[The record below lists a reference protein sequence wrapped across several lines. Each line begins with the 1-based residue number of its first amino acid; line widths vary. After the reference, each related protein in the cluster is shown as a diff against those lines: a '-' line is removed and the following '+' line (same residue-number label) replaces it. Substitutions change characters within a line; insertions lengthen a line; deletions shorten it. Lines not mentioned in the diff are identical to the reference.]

1 MSHSIIPPS
10 SAGIWGKPDG
20 CTSWVKM
27 AQKYPESDEPSE
39 DTAEGTASHEV
50 GAGIIQAALFCINPN
65 TKVGDTA
72 LNGVIITPEIFE
84 GAELYAANVLSV
96 IPEDM
101 AASDVTAGIEK
112 RVKAPSVH
120 ALSEGTPDMWLYNSG
135 TQDLYIW
142 DYKFGYLVVEAFENW
157 QGINYAAG
165 IIDELGLDGQSID
178 IHICIVQPRGFH
190 RDGPI
195 REWTLKSFDL
205 QGYVNTL
212 AINARTALGP
222 DATLHTGSH
231 CRYCQ
236 ARHACPE
243 ALKAG
248 IGMYEM
254 SAAPVPVD
262 LSPEALG
269 VQLTI
274 ITRAAEQIKALQSGY
289 EEQVKALQKSGVV
302 VPGWGLE
309 STYGNKTWSR
319 PVGEVFALGELFG
332 KDLRQNKAI
341 TPNQAVKLG
350 IDETVI
356 KAYSVCK
363 RTGVK
368 LVQDKGNK
376 AKQIFTGGK

>member
-1 MSHSIIPPS
+1 MSEHSIIPPS
-10 SAGIWGKPDG
+10 SAGIWGKPGG
-20 CTSWVKM
+20 CTGWVKM
-27 AQKYPESDEPSE
+27 ARKYLEPDEPSE
-39 DTAEGTASHEV
+39 DAAAGTASHEA
-50 GAGIIQAALFCINPN
+50 GAKMIALNRLN
-65 TKVGDTA
+65 ARQVGDTA
-72 LNGVIITPEIFE
+72 SNGVVITPEMLE
-84 GAELYAANVLSV
+84 GAQLY
-96 IPEDM
+96 
-101 AASDVTAGIEK
+101 ASDVLETKFIQGAPISYGIEK
-112 RVKAPSVH
+112 RIKAPSVH
-120 ALSEGTPDMWLYNSG
+120 ELSEGTPDMWLYNSG
-135 TQDLYIW
+135 TKDLYLW

-165 IIDELGLDGQSID
+165 TIDELGLDGQSIT
-178 IHICIVQPRGFH
+178 IHIRIVQPRGFH

-236 ARHACPE
+236 ARHACPA
-243 ALKAG
+243 ALSSG
-248 IGMYEM
+248 MGMYEM
-254 SAAPVPVD
+254 SAAPIPVD

-274 ITRAAEQIKALQSGY
+274 TTRATEQLKAIQSGL
-289 EEQVKALQKSGVV
+289 EEQVKVLQKSGVV

-309 STYGNKTWSR
+309 STYGNKTWAR

-341 TPNQAVKLG
+341 TPNQAIKLG
-350 IDETVI
+350 IDEAVI
-356 KAYSVCK
+356 KAYSACK

>member
-1 MSHSIIPPS
+1 MSEHSIIPPS

-20 CTSWVKM
+20 CTGWVKM

-39 DTAEGTASHEV
+39 DTAAGTASHEA
-50 GAGIIQAALFCINPN
+50 GAKMIIRNSLAAFQ
-65 TKVGDTA
+65 VGDTA
-72 LNGVIITPEIFE
+72 LNGVVITPEMLE
-84 GAELYAANVLSV
+84 GAQLY
-96 IPEDM
+96 
-101 AASDVTAGIEK
+101 ASDVMDTKSAQKAPISYGIEK
-112 RVKAPSVH
+112 RIKAPSVH
-120 ALSEGTPDMWLYNSG
+120 ELSEGTPDMWLYNSG

-165 IIDELGLDGQSID
+165 IIDELGLDGQSIT
-178 IHICIVQPRGFH
+178 IHIRIVQPRGFH

-195 REWTLKSFDL
+195 REWTLSSFDL

-269 VQLTI
+269 VQLSI

-302 VPGWGLE
+302 IPGWGLE

-332 KDLRQNKAI
+332 KDLRQKKAI

-350 IDETVI
+350 IDEAVI
-356 KAYSVCK
+356 TAYSGCK

-368 LVQDKGNK
+368 LIQDTGNK